1 MKWLRSIRL
10 IRLIGL
16 IGRIGPISPIGLI
29 SPIGPI
35 RPIRPI
41 RPISPIS
48 PICLISFIA
57 LFALLSCS
65 SPLSPE
71 QQAALAA
78 EGYYRHLLAG
88 EYDQFLEGRAGADS
102 LPDSYREQLLTG
114 YRQFMAQQ
122 QEKHDG
128 ITAVSVSNVRTD
140 SLDHYTSVFLLLCY
154 GDSTQEEIV
163 VPMVEH
169 NGSWWMK

>member
-1 MKWLRSIRL
+1 MYTGRYTYIDKDIFFGIKTREACVGSCPYRSV
-10 IRLIGL
+10 G
-16 IGRIGPISPIGLI
+16 G
-29 SPIGPI
+29 
-35 RPIRPI
+35 
-41 RPISPIS
+41 
-48 PICLISFIA
+48 C
-57 LFALLSCS
+57 
-65 SPLSPE
+65 E
-71 QQAALAA
+71 QGIDDVREFL
-78 EGYYRHLLAG
+78 HLLAG

-122 QEKHDG
+122 QEKRDG

-163 VPMVEH
+163 VPMVVH
-169 NGSWWMK
+169 NGSWRMK

>member
-1 MKWLRSIRL
+1 MKWPRSIRL
-10 IRLIGL
+10 IRLIGR
-16 IGRIGPISPIGLI
+16 IGRIGPISPISPIGLI
-29 SPIGPI
+29 SPIGPV
-35 RPIRPI
+35 RPI
-41 RPISPIS
+41 RPISPIR
-48 PICLISFIA
+48 LISFIA

-163 VPMVEH
+163 VPMVVH
-169 NGSWWMK
+169 NGSWRMK

>member
-10 IRLIGL
+10 IRLIGR

-41 RPISPIS
+41 SPIS
-48 PICLISFIA
+48 LISLIA

-163 VPMVEH
+163 VPMVVH
-169 NGSWWMK
+169 NGSWRMK

>member
-1 MKWLRSIRL
+1 MKWPRSIRL
-10 IRLIGL
+10 IRLIGR

-41 RPISPIS
+41 SPIS
-48 PICLISFIA
+48 LISLIA

-163 VPMVEH
+163 VPMVVH
-169 NGSWWMK
+169 NGSWRMK